1 MKPVIQT
8 ASAGSLRHSLLTIAI
23 VSALAG
29 ASAPASAA
37 LGGITIRG
45 TVGGTLFTP
54 PVTPTSPAQSVA
66 SKTDASTFQ
75 NAKVCIDAND
85 NGVCDAGEA
94 SALTKADGTFL
105 LSARSGGPLIAE
117 ISTASTNNGKPVTQR
132 MVFRVAADQ
141 VANATFN
148 SLIPANVAVTPL
160 STEVVRMMDEDGL
173 SYATASESLASRLNV
188 TPSDLLVAPTAM
200 PEGAARHAVMTESV
214 ALSNRWAFAARMVDR
229 KDVSPAA
236 LALNPAATGPVITMK
251 EAQRAAMNLEGIP
264 RYDHVFV
271 IMLENKAT
279 SSIKGS
285 PYAPHINGYLNE
297 GNQFTSYYSTGNP
310 SEPNRLAVVAGD
322 DFGVTDDSAY
332 NCYPTGT
339 AATNG
344 LEDTPSAGT
353 PACTNAT
360 NHNHKNKPT
369 LMGALNAAGLQW
381 RIYSESL
388 YPGADWRRDSIAN
401 ANITAPDKLYTADE
415 PVGAIGNP
423 NMSVRYAGALYAAKH
438 NGSVFFQNVR
448 SSPEFLKSN
457 RTLGG
462 GQWDDALANVADK
475 PAGWEMDQFGKDLE
489 SGDVGQLN
497 ILEPDQ
503 CDDMHGVTLVGTV
516 PGVTGT
522 SPASDCAGNALIYR
536 GDKFTDYVIKKI
548 KASPLW
554 NNPNKRVA
562 IVMMFDEG
570 TATSGFNSCCGWNT
584 SSTPVALGPLKRN
597 PDGTVTNEVIVNYNK
612 GNKGHGTSI
621 HGVLTNQPRAPKGV
635 QDSDAYSHISLVR
648 TLQDMFQLAD
658 PADDWSYMN
667 RSKYTEDFIAAN
679 ILNLPEYAGS
689 ADTHFDAV
697 RPMNHAYVIP
707 ANYVQKN
714 GYPTIKQVGPD
725 ADQRNGWA
733 LK

>member
-1 MKPVIQT
+1 MKPAFQT
-8 ASAGSLRHSLLTIAI
+8 TRARTPRHPLLTLA
-23 VSALAG
+23 VLSALAG
-29 ASAPASAA
+29 ASATASAA
-37 LGGITIRG
+37 LGGVAIRG

-54 PVTPTSPAQSVA
+54 PVAATSPAQSVA
-66 SKTDASTFQ
+66 SKTEASVFQ

-85 NGVCDAGEA
+85 NGTCDAGEA

-105 LSARSGGPLIAE
+105 LSTRAGGPLIAE
-117 ISTASTNNGKPVTQR
+117 ISTASTNNGKPVKQR
-132 MVFRVAADQ
+132 MVFRVAAEQ
-141 VANATFN
+141 VAEATFN
-148 SLIPANVAVTPL
+148 PLIPANVVVTPL
-160 STEVVRMMDEDGL
+160 TTEVVRMMEEDGL
-173 SYATASESLASRLNV
+173 SYATTSDNLASRLGV
-188 TPSDLLVAPTAM
+188 APADLLVAPTAM
-200 PEGAARHAVMTESV
+200 PEGAAKHAVTTESV

-229 KDVSPAA
+229 KDVSPSA
-236 LALNPAATGPVITMK
+236 LALNPSATGPAITMK
-251 EAQRAAMNLEGIP
+251 EAQRAVMDLEGIP

-279 SSIKGS
+279 SSIKNS
-285 PYAPHINGYLNE
+285 VYAPRINEYLNE

-332 NCYPTGT
+332 NCYPSGS
-339 AATNG
+339 AAANG
-344 LEDTPSAGT
+344 IEDAPSAGT
-353 PACTNAT
+353 PTCTNAT
-360 NHNHKNKPT
+360 NHNHKNKQT
-369 LMGALNAAGLQW
+369 LMGALNANGLQW

-388 YPGADWRRDSIAN
+388 YPGGDWRRDSAAN

-415 PVGAIGNP
+415 PVGAIGKP
-423 NMSVRYAGALYAAKH
+423 NMAVRYAGALYAAKH

-448 SSPEFLKSN
+448 SSPEFLQSN

-522 SPASDCAGNALIYR
+522 SPASDCAGSALIYR
-536 GDKFTDYVIKKI
+536 GDKYTDYLIKKI

-584 SSTPVALGPLKRN
+584 SSTPVALGPLTRN
-597 PDGTVTNEVIVNYNK
+597 PDGTVSNEVMVNYNK

-648 TLQDMFQLAD
+648 TFQDMFQLAD

-707 ANYVQKN
+707 NGYVQKN
-714 GYPTIKQVGPD
+714 GYPSIKQTGRD